1 MLEDVLRYC
10 GYDNAFDLI
19 NYHYNEE
26 DMAHLLMD
34 LINSPEDAVDFVKET
49 VEEIAAEYYEWI
61 DLEEAQA
68 NADDMA
74 YLNFRDGDD

>member
-10 GYDNAFDLI
+10 GYDNAFDFINNHLDSDIMIGLI
-19 NYHYNEE
+19 E
-26 DMAHLLMD
+26 D

-49 VEEIAAEYYEWI
+49 VEDIAEKYYDWKDMGRI
-61 DLEEAQA
+61 QA
-68 NADDMA
+68 DADDMA

>member
-19 NYHYNEE
+19 NNHYDEN
-26 DMAHLLMD
+26 DMVHLVMD

-49 VEEIAAEYYEWI
+49 VEEIAEQYYDWKDMGKI
-61 DLEEAQA
+61 QA
-68 NADDMA
+68 DADDIE

>member
-1 MLEDVLRYC
+1 MLEDIIEHC
-10 GYDNAFDLI
+10 GYRNAFDLL
-19 NYHYNEE
+19 NYHLDE
-26 DMAHLLMD
+26 DEMAHLFMD
-34 LINSPEDAVDFVKET
+34 LINSPEDAVDFVKEE
-49 VEEIAAEYYEWI
+49 VERIAKDYYEWV